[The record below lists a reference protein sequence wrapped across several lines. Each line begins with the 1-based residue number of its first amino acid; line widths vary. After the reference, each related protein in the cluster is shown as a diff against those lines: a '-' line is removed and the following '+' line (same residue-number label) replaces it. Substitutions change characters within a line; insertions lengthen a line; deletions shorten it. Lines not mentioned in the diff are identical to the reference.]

1 MGERTTVIGTILA
14 VVFQNEE
21 NGYTVARIVTDDGEP
36 VTVVGCIP
44 CAAPGEELI
53 LTGRY
58 TTHPQHGEQFAA
70 DEVERH
76 MPTGETEILNYLAS
90 GVVRGIG
97 PATAQKLVDRF
108 GADTLDVL
116 DGEPEKLKTI
126 KGITD
131 KRAREIA
138 ESWRELAGLR
148 RVLDFL
154 TKYDLPVGLAMQLFR
169 RYGADAMDALRRNP
183 YLLSGEAFGV
193 DFSVSDE
200 IALSMGFSGD
210 SSCRTEAGVLFELS
224 HNEQSGG
231 HVFLPREKLVAATAQ
246 LLDGDTDTVEKAL
259 DDLLERGSVVQEQV
273 ANVEG
278 CYLRRCHEAE
288 TYVCTRVRAMLAD
301 KPDKLRGAKKI
312 IDEIERGQ
320 GIEYAPLQ
328 RQAVELAAQE
338 ELLILTGGPGTG
350 KTTSVRGIVAL
361 FERMGLDVL
370 LCAPTGRAAKRMGE
384 LCGKEAQ
391 TIHRLLG
398 MSWNEQTGDVTF
410 TKNEKEPLEADAV
423 IVDETSMVDLALM
436 RALLAALRP
445 GCRLVLVRDP
455 DQLPS
460 VGAGNVFGDLIRS
473 ERVATVALKDI
484 FRQAEQSAIVRSA
497 HLVNEGQLPELQNTA
512 ASDFFFLPRRD
523 SARLVDTVVEL
534 CRTRLPEKMHIPAES
549 IQVLTATR
557 KGDTGTAVRNLQQA
571 LKNKGYYSG
580 SVDGKYGAATTAAV
594 VAFQSAQGLR
604 VDGKAGPATQRAL
617 FTTSSST
624 DTSKYT
630 TLRPGDSGAAIR
642 QLQTTLKQKGYYTG
656 TIDGDYGSGTT
667 AAVKAFQKKMNIT
680 PVDGIAGDKTLTLL
694 YSSDAVDSD
703 EYATLRPGDT
713 GAAVR
718 TMQATLYELGY
729 YDGSRDGVYG
739 ATTQDAV
746 RAFQIRNKVTPV
758 DGIAGNKT
766 LTKLYSGT
774 AVAAAAKTTEYKTL
788 RKGDRGDEVVQMQDS
803 LQQLGYLASVTG
815 YYDDATVAA
824 VRSFQS
830 RNGLSVD
837 GSAGQ
842 ETLAVLY
849 GSNPRAAY

>member
-1 MGERTTVIGTILA
+1 MPTTQPGVITS
-14 VVFQNEE
+14 
-21 NGYTVARIVTDDGEP
+21 NGI
-36 VTVVGCIP
+36 VTVVTTPPGSIATTARP
-44 CAAPGEELI
+44 TATPTPTAAAVLKKG
-53 LTGRY
+53 
-58 TTHPQHGEQFAA
+58 
-70 DEVERH
+70 
-76 MPTGETEILNYLAS
+76 S
-90 GVVRGIG
+90 S
-97 PATAQKLVDRF
+97 
-108 GADTLDVL
+108 GADVKTLQRR
-116 DGEPEKLKTI
+116 LK
-126 KGITD
+126 
-131 KRAREIA
+131 
-138 ESWRELAGLR
+138 
-148 RVLDFL
+148 
-154 TKYDLPVGLAMQLFR
+154 QLG
-169 RYGADAMDALRRNP
+169 YYTG
-183 YLLSGEAFGV
+183 
-193 DFSVSDE
+193 SV
-200 IALSMGFSGD
+200 
-210 SSCRTEAGVLFELS
+210 
-224 HNEQSGG
+224 
-231 HVFLPREKLVAATAQ
+231 
-246 LLDGDTDTVEKAL
+246 DGDFGDATEKAL
-259 DDLLERGSVVQEQV
+259 RAFQDRNNLLVDGIAGKSTMAKLNSSNAV
-273 ANVEG
+273 
-278 CYLRRCHEAE
+278 
-288 TYVCTRVRAMLAD
+288 TRVRTLQARLIELGWMAGS
-301 KPDKLRGAKKI
+301 PDGNYEGAT
-312 IDEIERGQ
+312 
-320 GIEYAPLQ
+320 EYAVKAFQKKYKSLYTDGVAGPSTLQ
-328 RQAVELAAQE
+328 TLYSSSAAKSSTPVSSIGTTLESGMKNSGAVKAMQTRLKS
-338 ELLILTGGPGTG
+338 LGYLTGTADGSFGDATKAAVIAFQTANGLKADGKAGTS
-350 KTTSVRGIVAL
+350 TLNRLYSDAAIAASSMPTATASTSVDGYTTL
-361 FERMGLDVL
+361 
-370 LCAPTGRAAKRMGE
+370 
-384 LCGKEAQ
+384 
-391 TIHRLLG
+391 
-398 MSWNEQTGDVTF
+398 
-410 TKNEKEPLEADAV
+410 
-423 IVDETSMVDLALM
+423 
-436 RALLAALRP
+436 
-445 GCRLVLVRDP
+445 
-455 DQLPS
+455 
-460 VGAGNVFGDLIRS
+460 S
-473 ERVATVALKDI
+473 E
-484 FRQAEQSAIVRSA
+484 
-497 HLVNEGQLPELQNTA
+497 
-512 ASDFFFLPRRD
+512 
-523 SARLVDTVVEL
+523 
-534 CRTRLPEKMHIPAES
+534 
-549 IQVLTATR
+549 
-557 KGDTGTAVRNLQQA
+557 GDTGTAVRNLQKA

-803 LQQLGYLASVTG
+803 LQQLGYLAAVTG

>member
-1 MGERTTVIGTILA
+1 MKDRRCLKLILA
-14 VVFQNEE
+14 CLLLALVPLLLSGCYVTPDIEANNNQGSTLDFPTVPVQAQATTPAPSAPAATDNSYSGVVTLPTA
-21 NGYTVARIVTDDGEP
+21 NGGSWTAPSSLPTIGVITVPP
-36 VTVVGCIP
+36 VTVPPVTTTPTAAVQGSLKLVSKGEAVKDVQQKLKALGFLKGSADGDFGEATEAAVKAFQKQYGLTVDGKVGSNTLAKLATAKATMKP
-44 CAAPGEELI
+44 AASPTRRPTATPAYSSNTYLRLGDSGTSVRQMQQRLI
-53 LTGRY
+53 ALGY
-58 TTHPQHGEQFAA
+58 LAGSADGDFGAA
-70 DEVERH
+70 TEAAVIAFQKRNCSYYDGVAGPETLKALYSSSAKKASSSSGV
-76 MPTGETEILNYLAS
+76 TGETLKEGSEGAA
-90 GVVRGIG
+90 VR
-97 PATAQKLVDRF
+97 
-108 GADTLDVL
+108 TLQSR
-116 DGEPEKLKTI
+116 LKT
-126 KGITD
+126 
-131 KRAREIA
+131 
-138 ESWRELAGLR
+138 L
-148 RVLDFL
+148 
-154 TKYDLPVGLAMQLFR
+154 
-169 RYGADAMDALRRNP
+169 
-183 YLLSGEAFGV
+183 
-193 DFSVSDE
+193 
-200 IALSMGFSGD
+200 
-210 SSCRTEAGVLFELS
+210 
-224 HNEQSGG
+224 
-231 HVFLPREKLVAATAQ
+231 
-246 LLDGDTDTVEKAL
+246 
-259 DDLLERGSVVQEQV
+259 
-273 ANVEG
+273 
-278 CYLRRCHEAE
+278 
-288 TYVCTRVRAMLAD
+288 
-301 KPDKLRGAKKI
+301 
-312 IDEIERGQ
+312 
-320 GIEYAPLQ
+320 
-328 RQAVELAAQE
+328 
-338 ELLILTGGPGTG
+338 
-350 KTTSVRGIVAL
+350 
-361 FERMGLDVL
+361 
-370 LCAPTGRAAKRMGE
+370 
-384 LCGKEAQ
+384 
-391 TIHRLLG
+391 
-398 MSWNEQTGDVTF
+398 
-410 TKNEKEPLEADAV
+410 
-423 IVDETSMVDLALM
+423 
-436 RALLAALRP
+436 
-445 GCRLVLVRDP
+445 
-455 DQLPS
+455 
-460 VGAGNVFGDLIRS
+460 
-473 ERVATVALKDI
+473 
-484 FRQAEQSAIVRSA
+484 
-497 HLVNEGQLPELQNTA
+497 
-512 ASDFFFLPRRD
+512 
-523 SARLVDTVVEL
+523 
-534 CRTRLPEKMHIPAES
+534 
-549 IQVLTATR
+549 
-557 KGDTGTAVRNLQQA
+557 
-571 LKNKGYYSG
+571 GYYSG

-803 LQQLGYLASVTG
+803 LQQLGYLAAVTG

>member
-1 MGERTTVIGTILA
+1 MKNHAAATVRNRILKGA
-14 VVFQNEE
+14 ALCGVLALSMTLTGCFVPPDDLSGDLSNQGVVYN
-21 NGYTVARIVTDDGEP
+21 TVAVSAPPRTATPTPSPTPTVESVFNFGTNTATPTTQPGVITSNGI
-36 VTVVGCIP
+36 VTVVTTPPGSIATTARP
-44 CAAPGEELI
+44 TATPTPTAAAVLKKGSSGADVKTLQRR
-53 LTGRY
+53 LKQLGYYTGSVD
-58 TTHPQHGEQFAA
+58 GDFGDA
-70 DEVERH
+70 
-76 MPTGETEILNYLAS
+76 TEKALRAFQDRNNL
-90 GVVRGIG
+90 
-97 PATAQKLVDRF
+97 LVD
-108 GADTLDVL
+108 GIAGKSTMA
-116 DGEPEKLKTI
+116 KL
-126 KGITD
+126 
-131 KRAREIA
+131 
-138 ESWRELAGLR
+138 
-148 RVLDFL
+148 
-154 TKYDLPVGLAMQLFR
+154 
-169 RYGADAMDALRRNP
+169 N
-183 YLLSGEAFGV
+183 
-193 DFSVSDE
+193 
-200 IALSMGFSGD
+200 
-210 SSCRTEAGVLFELS
+210 SSNAV
-224 HNEQSGG
+224 
-231 HVFLPREKLVAATAQ
+231 KAAAATATPRKTATPKPQ
-246 LLDGDTDTVEKAL
+246 TTATPNLSTEYYLQS
-259 DDLLERGSVVQEQV
+259 GSS
-273 ANVEG
+273 G
-278 CYLRRCHEAE
+278 
-288 TYVCTRVRAMLAD
+288 TRVRTLQARLIELGWMAGS
-301 KPDKLRGAKKI
+301 PDGNYEGAT
-312 IDEIERGQ
+312 
-320 GIEYAPLQ
+320 EYAVKAFQKKYKSLYTDGVAGPSTLQ
-328 RQAVELAAQE
+328 TLYSSSAAKSSTPVSSIGTTLESGMKNSGAVKAMQTRLKS
-338 ELLILTGGPGTG
+338 LGYLTGTADGSFGDATKAAVIAFQTANGLKADGKAGTS
-350 KTTSVRGIVAL
+350 TLNRLYSDAAIAASSMPTATASTSVDGYTTL
-361 FERMGLDVL
+361 
-370 LCAPTGRAAKRMGE
+370 
-384 LCGKEAQ
+384 
-391 TIHRLLG
+391 
-398 MSWNEQTGDVTF
+398 
-410 TKNEKEPLEADAV
+410 
-423 IVDETSMVDLALM
+423 
-436 RALLAALRP
+436 
-445 GCRLVLVRDP
+445 
-455 DQLPS
+455 
-460 VGAGNVFGDLIRS
+460 S
-473 ERVATVALKDI
+473 E
-484 FRQAEQSAIVRSA
+484 
-497 HLVNEGQLPELQNTA
+497 
-512 ASDFFFLPRRD
+512 
-523 SARLVDTVVEL
+523 
-534 CRTRLPEKMHIPAES
+534 
-549 IQVLTATR
+549 
-557 KGDTGTAVRNLQQA
+557 GDTGTAVRNLQQTLKNKGYYSGSVDGKYGA
-571 LKNKGYYSG
+571 ATTAAVVAFQSAQGLRVDGKAGPATQRALFTTSSSTDTSKYTTLRPGDSGTAVRNLQQTLKNKGYYSG

-803 LQQLGYLASVTG
+803 LQQLGYLATVTG

-849 GSNPRAAY
+849 GRNPRAAY

>member
-1 MGERTTVIGTILA
+1 MPTATASTSVD
-14 VVFQNEE
+14 
-21 NGYTVARIVTDDGEP
+21 GYT
-36 VTVVGCIP
+36 
-44 CAAPGEELI
+44 
-53 LTGRY
+53 
-58 TTHPQHGEQFAA
+58 
-70 DEVERH
+70 
-76 MPTGETEILNYLAS
+76 
-90 GVVRGIG
+90 
-97 PATAQKLVDRF
+97 
-108 GADTLDVL
+108 TL
-116 DGEPEKLKTI
+116 
-126 KGITD
+126 
-131 KRAREIA
+131 
-138 ESWRELAGLR
+138 
-148 RVLDFL
+148 
-154 TKYDLPVGLAMQLFR
+154 
-169 RYGADAMDALRRNP
+169 
-183 YLLSGEAFGV
+183 
-193 DFSVSDE
+193 
-200 IALSMGFSGD
+200 
-210 SSCRTEAGVLFELS
+210 
-224 HNEQSGG
+224 
-231 HVFLPREKLVAATAQ
+231 
-246 LLDGDTDTVEKAL
+246 
-259 DDLLERGSVVQEQV
+259 
-273 ANVEG
+273 
-278 CYLRRCHEAE
+278 
-288 TYVCTRVRAMLAD
+288 
-301 KPDKLRGAKKI
+301 
-312 IDEIERGQ
+312 
-320 GIEYAPLQ
+320 
-328 RQAVELAAQE
+328 
-338 ELLILTGGPGTG
+338 
-350 KTTSVRGIVAL
+350 
-361 FERMGLDVL
+361 
-370 LCAPTGRAAKRMGE
+370 
-384 LCGKEAQ
+384 
-391 TIHRLLG
+391 
-398 MSWNEQTGDVTF
+398 
-410 TKNEKEPLEADAV
+410 
-423 IVDETSMVDLALM
+423 
-436 RALLAALRP
+436 
-445 GCRLVLVRDP
+445 
-455 DQLPS
+455 
-460 VGAGNVFGDLIRS
+460 S
-473 ERVATVALKDI
+473 E
-484 FRQAEQSAIVRSA
+484 
-497 HLVNEGQLPELQNTA
+497 
-512 ASDFFFLPRRD
+512 
-523 SARLVDTVVEL
+523 
-534 CRTRLPEKMHIPAES
+534 
-549 IQVLTATR
+549 
-557 KGDTGTAVRNLQQA
+557 GDTGTAVRNLQKA

-803 LQQLGYLASVTG
+803 LQQLGYLATVTG

-849 GSNPRAAY
+849 GRNPRAAY

>member
-1 MGERTTVIGTILA
+1 MKNHAAATTRNRIFKGAALCGVLA
-14 VVFQNEE
+14 LSMTLTGCFVPPDDLSGDLSNQGVVYN
-21 NGYTVARIVTDDGEP
+21 TVAVTAPPRTATPTPSPTPTVESVFNFGTNTVMP
-36 VTVVGCIP
+36 TTQPGVITSNGIVTVVTTPPGSIATTARP
-44 CAAPGEELI
+44 TATPTPTAAAVLKKGSSGADVKTLQRR
-53 LTGRY
+53 LKQLGYYTGSVD
-58 TTHPQHGEQFAA
+58 GDFGDA
-70 DEVERH
+70 
-76 MPTGETEILNYLAS
+76 TEKALRAFQDRNNL
-90 GVVRGIG
+90 
-97 PATAQKLVDRF
+97 LVD
-108 GADTLDVL
+108 GIAGKSTMA
-116 DGEPEKLKTI
+116 KL
-126 KGITD
+126 
-131 KRAREIA
+131 
-138 ESWRELAGLR
+138 
-148 RVLDFL
+148 
-154 TKYDLPVGLAMQLFR
+154 
-169 RYGADAMDALRRNP
+169 N
-183 YLLSGEAFGV
+183 
-193 DFSVSDE
+193 
-200 IALSMGFSGD
+200 
-210 SSCRTEAGVLFELS
+210 SSNAV
-224 HNEQSGG
+224 
-231 HVFLPREKLVAATAQ
+231 KAAAATATPRKTATPKPKTTATPNLSTEYYLQ
-246 LLDGDTDTVEKAL
+246 S
-259 DDLLERGSVVQEQV
+259 GSS
-273 ANVEG
+273 G
-278 CYLRRCHEAE
+278 
-288 TYVCTRVRAMLAD
+288 TRVRTLQARLIELGWMAGS
-301 KPDKLRGAKKI
+301 PDGNYEGAT
-312 IDEIERGQ
+312 
-320 GIEYAPLQ
+320 EYAVKAFQKKYKSLYTDGVAGPSTLQ
-328 RQAVELAAQE
+328 TLYSSSAAKSSTPVSSIGTTLESGMKNSGAVKAMQTRLKS
-338 ELLILTGGPGTG
+338 LGYLTGTADGSFGDATKAAVIAFQTANGLKADGKAGTS
-350 KTTSVRGIVAL
+350 TLNRLYSDAAIAASSMPTATASTSVDGYTTL
-361 FERMGLDVL
+361 
-370 LCAPTGRAAKRMGE
+370 
-384 LCGKEAQ
+384 
-391 TIHRLLG
+391 
-398 MSWNEQTGDVTF
+398 
-410 TKNEKEPLEADAV
+410 
-423 IVDETSMVDLALM
+423 
-436 RALLAALRP
+436 
-445 GCRLVLVRDP
+445 
-455 DQLPS
+455 
-460 VGAGNVFGDLIRS
+460 S
-473 ERVATVALKDI
+473 E
-484 FRQAEQSAIVRSA
+484 
-497 HLVNEGQLPELQNTA
+497 
-512 ASDFFFLPRRD
+512 
-523 SARLVDTVVEL
+523 
-534 CRTRLPEKMHIPAES
+534 
-549 IQVLTATR
+549 
-557 KGDTGTAVRNLQQA
+557 GDTGTAVRNLQQA

-617 FTTSSST
+617 FTTSSDT

-803 LQQLGYLASVTG
+803 LQQLGYLAAVTG

>member
-1 MGERTTVIGTILA
+1 MKNSGAVKAMQTRLKSLGYLTGTADGSFGDATKAAVIAFQTANGLKADGKAGTSTLNRLYSDAAIA
-14 VVFQNEE
+14 ASSMPTATASTSVD
-21 NGYTVARIVTDDGEP
+21 GYT
-36 VTVVGCIP
+36 
-44 CAAPGEELI
+44 
-53 LTGRY
+53 
-58 TTHPQHGEQFAA
+58 
-70 DEVERH
+70 
-76 MPTGETEILNYLAS
+76 
-90 GVVRGIG
+90 
-97 PATAQKLVDRF
+97 
-108 GADTLDVL
+108 TL
-116 DGEPEKLKTI
+116 
-126 KGITD
+126 
-131 KRAREIA
+131 
-138 ESWRELAGLR
+138 
-148 RVLDFL
+148 
-154 TKYDLPVGLAMQLFR
+154 
-169 RYGADAMDALRRNP
+169 
-183 YLLSGEAFGV
+183 
-193 DFSVSDE
+193 
-200 IALSMGFSGD
+200 
-210 SSCRTEAGVLFELS
+210 
-224 HNEQSGG
+224 
-231 HVFLPREKLVAATAQ
+231 
-246 LLDGDTDTVEKAL
+246 
-259 DDLLERGSVVQEQV
+259 
-273 ANVEG
+273 
-278 CYLRRCHEAE
+278 
-288 TYVCTRVRAMLAD
+288 
-301 KPDKLRGAKKI
+301 
-312 IDEIERGQ
+312 
-320 GIEYAPLQ
+320 
-328 RQAVELAAQE
+328 
-338 ELLILTGGPGTG
+338 
-350 KTTSVRGIVAL
+350 
-361 FERMGLDVL
+361 
-370 LCAPTGRAAKRMGE
+370 
-384 LCGKEAQ
+384 
-391 TIHRLLG
+391 
-398 MSWNEQTGDVTF
+398 
-410 TKNEKEPLEADAV
+410 
-423 IVDETSMVDLALM
+423 
-436 RALLAALRP
+436 
-445 GCRLVLVRDP
+445 
-455 DQLPS
+455 
-460 VGAGNVFGDLIRS
+460 S
-473 ERVATVALKDI
+473 E
-484 FRQAEQSAIVRSA
+484 
-497 HLVNEGQLPELQNTA
+497 
-512 ASDFFFLPRRD
+512 
-523 SARLVDTVVEL
+523 
-534 CRTRLPEKMHIPAES
+534 
-549 IQVLTATR
+549 
-557 KGDTGTAVRNLQQA
+557 GDTGTAVRNLQKA

-758 DGIAGNKT
+758 DGSAGNKT

-803 LQQLGYLASVTG
+803 LQQLGYLAAVTG

>member
-1 MGERTTVIGTILA
+1 MKNHAAATVRNRILKGA
-14 VVFQNEE
+14 ALCGVLALSMTLTGCFVPPDDLSGDLSNQGVVYN
-21 NGYTVARIVTDDGEP
+21 TVAVTAPQRTATPTPSPTPTVESVFNFGTNTVMP
-36 VTVVGCIP
+36 TTQPGVITSNGIVTVVTTPPGSVATTARP
-44 CAAPGEELI
+44 TATPTPTAAAVLKKGSSGADVKTLQRR
-53 LTGRY
+53 LKQLGYYTGSVD
-58 TTHPQHGEQFAA
+58 GDFGDA
-70 DEVERH
+70 
-76 MPTGETEILNYLAS
+76 TEKALRAFQDRNNL
-90 GVVRGIG
+90 
-97 PATAQKLVDRF
+97 LVD
-108 GADTLDVL
+108 GIAGKSTMA
-116 DGEPEKLKTI
+116 KL
-126 KGITD
+126 
-131 KRAREIA
+131 
-138 ESWRELAGLR
+138 
-148 RVLDFL
+148 
-154 TKYDLPVGLAMQLFR
+154 
-169 RYGADAMDALRRNP
+169 N
-183 YLLSGEAFGV
+183 
-193 DFSVSDE
+193 
-200 IALSMGFSGD
+200 
-210 SSCRTEAGVLFELS
+210 SSNAV
-224 HNEQSGG
+224 
-231 HVFLPREKLVAATAQ
+231 KAAAATATPRKTATPKPKTTATPNLSTEYYLQ
-246 LLDGDTDTVEKAL
+246 S
-259 DDLLERGSVVQEQV
+259 GSS
-273 ANVEG
+273 G
-278 CYLRRCHEAE
+278 
-288 TYVCTRVRAMLAD
+288 TRVRTLQARLIELGWMAGS
-301 KPDKLRGAKKI
+301 PDGNYEGAT
-312 IDEIERGQ
+312 
-320 GIEYAPLQ
+320 EYAVKAFQKKYKSLYTDGVAGPSTLQ
-328 RQAVELAAQE
+328 TLY
-338 ELLILTGGPGTG
+338 
-350 KTTSVRGIVAL
+350 SSS
-361 FERMGLDVL
+361 
-370 LCAPTGRAAKRMGE
+370 AAKSSTPVSSIGTTLE
-384 LCGKEAQ
+384 S
-391 TIHRLLG
+391 G
-398 MSWNEQTGDVTF
+398 M
-410 TKNEKEPLEADAV
+410 KNSGAV
-423 IVDETSMVDLALM
+423 KAM
-436 RALLAALRP
+436 
-445 GCRLVLVRDP
+445 
-455 DQLPS
+455 Q
-460 VGAGNVFGDLIRS
+460 
-473 ERVATVALKDI
+473 
-484 FRQAEQSAIVRSA
+484 
-497 HLVNEGQLPELQNTA
+497 
-512 ASDFFFLPRRD
+512 
-523 SARLVDTVVEL
+523 
-534 CRTRLPEKMHIPAES
+534 TRLKT
-549 IQVLTATR
+549 L
-557 KGDTGTAVRNLQQA
+557 GYLTGTAVRNLQQA

-803 LQQLGYLASVTG
+803 LQQLGYLAAVTG